1 MSRTFSGRVLAA
13 SKDPAPQRPL
23 REIEHY
29 GDRLVVKREGW
40 PRAPSLIAVMRRGSC
55 AAYPHGLVAKL
66 LAKDDDAIQLN
77 PHLAGDIGPAILF
90 PLPTRRLD
98 ISDLAPYRVVTDRTI
113 RRHGGAHLAAAA
125 RKKFLDGCHA
135 VRGVGQLWANGRWCT
150 VDAPLT
156 KASSIC
162 LASKVRS

>member
-1 MSRTFSGRVLAA
+1 MAA
-13 SKDPAPQRPL
+13 CAFPDRGDEEGLLRCIPAWFGGKALGQGHRRDPAQ
-23 REIEHY
+23 
-29 GDRLVVKREGW
+29 
-40 PRAPSLIAVMRRGSC
+40 
-55 AAYPHGLVAKL
+55 
-66 LAKDDDAIQLN
+66 

-113 RRHGGAHLAAAA
+113 RRHGGAHLAAAD

-162 LASKVRS
+162 LASKAPS